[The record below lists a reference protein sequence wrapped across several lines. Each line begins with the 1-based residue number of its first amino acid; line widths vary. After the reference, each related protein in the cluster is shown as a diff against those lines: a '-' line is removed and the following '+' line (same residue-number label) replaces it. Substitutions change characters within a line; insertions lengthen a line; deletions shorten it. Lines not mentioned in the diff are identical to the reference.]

1 MFIILAFKHAL
12 TRMGMAVNV
21 GLFVSTLLKTA
32 NACWTLAVN
41 SDKHRTMLKWIN
53 WIWLG
58 ELSTRAGKKVFF
70 SLVPMTQGP
79 YIKDFH
85 YFFRIVDPPS
95 PTPTSKKRPNVQ
107 TPPKKA
113 VQQWPPQKKLNVKM
127 TFLFLYFASWL
138 HFVRKSSKRRINNET
153 KTAEMSFEKEKKG
166 FRLLY

>member
-1 MFIILAFKHAL
+1 VNLLVSSDLIDGFGSLMFIILAFKHAL

-85 YFFRIVDPPS
+85 YFFRIVEPPPS

-113 VQQWPPQKKLNVKM
+113 VQQWPPQKKIKCKNDIPFSVFRVLI
-127 TFLFLYFASWL
+127 TF
-138 HFVRKSSKRRINNET
+138 R
-153 KTAEMSFEKEKKG
+153 
-166 FRLLY
+166 